1 MNRVLGLLT
10 AAGLPMAA
18 AMVALGVGGLD
29 LPARAQDAPR
39 GDAANGQRVYL
50 ADGCFT
56 CHGRVGQGGNYYGT
70 TPTLAKTELPF
81 EGFKQQLREP
91 VRVMPAYSEA
101 VVSDKEAADI
111 YAFLQTLSGRRP
123 VKDFP
128 ILNN

>member
-1 MNRVLGLLT
+1 MKWIFGLPV
-10 AAGLPMAA
+10 AAGIVTLS
-18 AMVALGVGGLD
+18 LGGFAPSAG
-29 LPARAQDAPR
+29 AQDAPK
-39 GDAANGQRVYL
+39 GDTANGQRVYL

-81 EGFKQQLREP
+81 EGFKQQLRDP

-123 VKDFP
+123 AKDFP